1 MEEELKR
8 ADRLAAIG
16 GLAAGL
22 AHEIRNPLASISGSI
37 EILKE
42 ERGNNPQK
50 LRLMDIVLREVSRL
64 NSLVE
69 DFLLFARPSFPRKER
84 IHLNRVVEE
93 IIKMFTNNPDY
104 SSGVKITNESKD
116 DLFIQGDAQQI
127 KQVFWNLIINAAQA
141 MPSGGEVRVELR
153 KNSSL
158 PLFPGL
164 SQGEIMISDTGMGIK
179 EEDMG
184 RIFDPF
190 FSTKED
196 GTGLGLSIVHRIV
209 EGHGGKVTV
218 RSQLGQGT
226 SFTLCFPVEGPSL
239 SAD

>member
-1 MEEELKR
+1 M
-8 ADRLAAIG
+8 AAIG

-84 IHLNRVVEE
+84 IHLNQVVEE

-104 SSGVKITNESKD
+104 SSGVEVTNESKD

-164 SQGEIMISDTGMGIK
+164 SQGEILISDTGVGIK

-209 EGHGGKVTV
+209 EGHGGKVAV
-218 RSQLGQGT
+218 RSQLGKGT
-226 SFTLCFPVEGPSL
+226 SFTLFFPIEGTSL
-239 SAD
+239 STD